1 MQITPPFFAPYRQK
15 KEDFFMSEKKVGKRL
30 LTWVLALVMTLSLL
44 PLNVLAAE
52 TDGQPNSFVEKTD
65 GAVNIKKSVSK
76 DGSELTLEA
85 WVTDEMSTMQTYVP
99 MDIVLVLD
107 VSGSMD
113 DPTESYDYQKT
124 KETEWASSDIYWA
137 SETYYAKLDDEYYRV
152 SYKRTHVD
160 GHWDNYQWIPGYDQY
175 WLEANGQPIGKVVSG
190 FWDTSYSGVLYTYS
204 KVTGTQTKLQAMQ
217 KAVNSFIDSVAAKKD
232 GDKAVDHKI
241 GIVKFS
247 GEKSDS
253 TGNTTYTESGL
264 FYTHTYNH
272 TQVLEKLTE
281 VTTGAEQLKSS
292 VNSLT
297 AAGCTSADYGME
309 KAAELLNKRN
319 GDAAKRPAV
328 VIMFT
333 DGEPNRD
340 SGYDKAVAGAA
351 VKAAKGLKDKGI
363 KVYTIGMFG
372 DANQSDT
379 NNKFNQYMHGVSS
392 NYPNAV
398 NDKNSSSGVNLGTRA
413 SGNYYFAAANA
424 GELDKIFQSIGQE
437 VSSLKLDVGTD
448 TVLSDTLSSYFELN
462 APEGAENSGIT
473 VMMANIANDGNSWE
487 NATDASGVK
496 VAITGG
502 KTIKVTGFDYKAN
515 AVTKHTDGTYTGAK
529 LIITIPIKPNP
540 DAAWEAGTKNYPTNE
555 TTGDKQAGLIYKD
568 ETGREAKTLLDESPT
583 VQQTAYTVEFKT
595 DGNGTLSG
603 TTTYTVLAGTKWDDK
618 ITAPPTP
625 QAKNDDFTFDQ
636 WSPALPTDNPSIDS
650 NLIYTATFKSA
661 KASYKVEHYLQNLD
675 NDEYTLK
682 DTEANLSGTIDTQ
695 VTAEPKTTYTGFTY
709 SDEAST
715 DTKSGIV
722 MEDGELTLKLYY
734 TRNTHQVIYKI
745 TGSYFANEAYAK
757 QENIKYGAP
766 LTLISDDMAQ
776 SGYEWRG
783 WSSLPETMPDEDV
796 TVTGSYTAAD
806 GTDYTVEHYLEN
818 LNGGFTLEET
828 ESLKAKTDEAVTAT
842 EKSYTGF
849 TFDKTVEGTVQ
860 SGTVDAGGS
869 LVLKLYYTRNSYKV
883 TYSYDGTAP
892 DDATP
897 SLPEE
902 ASFKYGASVTVADLP
917 TSETHDFN
925 GWNTSDAEISSN
937 QFTMPA
943 KDVALTGHWT
953 TKEIEPTTVTVNF
966 KIVGGTWNDDDTIP
980 KSVEVTLTNGEGSLA
995 NVTIPTGKPDDKHE
1009 GTGTWSNNAEISGD
1023 PSPDT
1028 VITQNTTFTLTFD
1041 AKETEPPTPGT
1052 IQLGEFISKNFE
1064 SRYGASTE
1072 ETFRAY
1078 ATVTPYFV
1086 NASEQPAEPEQ
1097 STAPEQ
1103 PGQSEQQPA
1112 TPSETPEPEVI
1123 EVSDNLTLDDGP
1135 YEYEG
1140 SVTLKAGYSKQ
1151 FTFEEISLRAGTY
1164 RVEVYERDDGKD
1176 NIVYDDT
1183 TYSFTLTVVEK
1194 DGGTVA
1200 SASNFKSCAE
1210 DSNEWISMDSAEKV
1224 EFTNVYTYRRPHHP
1238 RPKPTVEIED
1248 DDALGLNTTDH
1259 FAYIVG
1265 YGNGEVRPQNN
1276 ITRAEVATIFFRLL
1290 TDDVR
1295 DENLT
1300 KTNRYSDV
1308 TRADWYNTAVS
1319 TLSSMGI
1326 ITGYPDGTFRPNA
1339 AITRAEFAAIA
1350 ARFDSNG
1357 DKTTAKFS
1365 DIANHWAK
1373 DEISIAYNNGW
1384 INGYPNGTFGPQR
1397 DITRAET
1404 MTLVNRVLNRL
1415 PETEED
1421 LLPNMVTWTDNADK
1435 NAWYYLAVQE
1445 ATNSHYYKFKTNSK
1459 YEKWTELRETR
1470 DWTQLEK

>member
-1 MQITPPFFAPYRQK
+1 
-15 KEDFFMSEKKVGKRL
+15 MSEKKVGKRL
-30 LTWVLALVMTLSLL
+30 LTWVLVLVMTLSLL

-52 TDGQPNSFVEKTD
+52 VDGQSNSSVEKTD
-65 GAVNIKKSVSK
+65 GAVNIKKSVS
-76 DGSELTLEA
+76 DEGSELTLEA
-85 WVTDEMSTMQTYVP
+85 WVTDEKSTMQTYVP

-113 DPTESYDYQKT
+113 EKITSYAYQKT
-124 KETEWASSDIYWA
+124 KKDKWAPSNIDRA
-137 SETYYAKLDDEYYRV
+137 RETYYAELDGKYYPV
-152 SYKRTHVD
+152 SYKHTRVGRYH
-160 GHWDNYQWIPGYDQY
+160 NQY
-175 WLEANGQPIGKVVSG
+175 WLEANGQIIGEKVSG
-190 FWDTSYSGVLYTYS
+190 YWDTSYHGVLYTYNET
-204 KVTGTQTKLQAMQ
+204 TGTQTKLQAMQ
-217 KAVNSFIDSVAAKKD
+217 KAVNSFIDSVAGQKD
-232 GDKAVDHKI
+232 GDDPVAHRI

-253 TGNTTYTESGL
+253 IGNTTYEEGIL
-264 FYTHTYNH
+264 FTQTYNH
-272 TQVLEKLTE
+272 TQVLKELTD
-281 VTTGAEQLKSS
+281 VTTGAGQLKSS

-309 KAAELLNKRN
+309 KATGILNGRKGN
-319 GDAAKRPAV
+319 DAKRPAV

-372 DANQSDT
+372 DANPSDT

-487 NATDASGVK
+487 NATPASGVD
-496 VAITGG
+496 VAITDG

-515 AVTKHTDGTYTGAK
+515 AVTKRTDGTYSGAK

-568 ETGREAKTLLDESPT
+568 EAGREAKTLLDKSPT
-583 VQQTAYTVEFKT
+583 VQQTAYTVTFVAGE
-595 DGNGTLSG
+595 NGRLTGETS
-603 TTTYTVLAGTKWDDK
+603 YTVLAGTKWKDK
-618 ITAPPTP
+618 ITVPNY
-625 QAKNDDFTFDQ
+625 QANEDFTFDQ
-636 WSPALPTDNPSIDS
+636 WTPALPTDNPSIDS
-650 NLIYTATFKSA
+650 NLTYTATFKSA

-675 NDEYTLK
+675 DEGYKLE
-682 DTEANLSGTIDTQ
+682 DTDENLSGTIGTQ
-695 VTAEPKTTYTGFTY
+695 VMAAPKTYTGFTY
-709 SDEAST
+709 SDQVST
-715 DTKSGIV
+715 MTKSGTV
-722 MEDGELTLKLYY
+722 TEDGELTLKLYY
-734 TRNTHQVIYKI
+734 TRNTHNVIYQI
-745 TGSYFANEAYAK
+745 TGSYFANEEYAK

-766 LTLISDDMAQ
+766 LTLISDDMAK
-776 SGYEWRG
+776 SGYEWSG
-783 WSSLPETMPDEDV
+783 WSSLPETMPDADV
-796 TVTGSYTAAD
+796 IVTGSYTAAD
-806 GTDYTVEHYLEN
+806 DTDYTVEHYLEN
-818 LNGGFTLEET
+818 LDGSFTLEET
-828 ESLKAKTDEAVTAT
+828 EYLNAKTDTDVTAT

-849 TFDKTVEGTVQ
+849 TFDSSVAGTVQ
-860 SGTVDAGGS
+860 SGKVDAEGS

-883 TYSYDGTAP
+883 TYSYDGAAP

-897 SLPEE
+897 PLPEE
-902 ASFKYGASVTVADLP
+902 ASFEYGASVTVAALP
-917 TSETHDFN
+917 TSETHNFN
-925 GWNTSDAEISSN
+925 GWNTSDAAISNN
-937 QFTMPA
+937 QFIMPA

-953 TKEIEPTTVTVNF
+953 AKEIEPTTVTVNF
-966 KIVGGTWNDDDTIP
+966 KIVGGTWDDDDTIP
-980 KSVEVTLTNGEGSLA
+980 KTVEVTLTNGEGSLA

-1052 IQLGEFISKNFE
+1052 IQLGDFIYKNFE

-1072 ETFRAY
+1072 ETFYAY

-1086 NASEQPAEPEQ
+1086 NASEQPTEQPIEPEQ
-1097 STAPEQ
+1097 SDEPEQPAAPEQ
-1103 PGQSEQQPA
+1103 QP
-1112 TPSETPEPEVI
+1112 VI
-1123 EVSDNLTLDDGP
+1123 EVSDSLTLDDGLVQC
-1135 YEYEG
+1135 EG
-1140 SVTLKAGYSKQ
+1140 SVTLKAGYSDSFK
-1151 FTFEEISLRAGTY
+1151 FEEISLPVGTY
-1164 RVEVYERDDGKD
+1164 HVEVYERDDGSN

-1183 TYSFTLTVVEK
+1183 TYFFTLTVVEK

-1200 SASNFKSCAE
+1200 SASDFVFCAE
-1210 DSNEWISMDSAEKV
+1210 DSKEWIPMDSAEKV

-1308 TRADWYNTAVS
+1308 AATSWYNTAVS

-1350 ARFDSNG
+1350 ARFDHDG
-1357 DKTTAKFS
+1357 DKTAAKFS
-1365 DIANHWAK
+1365 DIATHWAK

-1384 INGYPNGTFGPQR
+1384 ITGYPNGTFGPQR

-1404 MTLVNRVLNRL
+1404 MTLVNRVLNRQ
-1415 PETEED
+1415 PETEDD
-1421 LLPNMVTWTDNADK
+1421 LLPNMTVWTDNANPK
-1435 NAWYYLAVQE
+1435 AWYYLAVQE
-1445 ATNSHYYKFKTNSK
+1445 ATNSHYYEFKTNSQ

>member
-1 MQITPPFFAPYRQK
+1 
-15 KEDFFMSEKKVGKRL
+15 MSEKKVGKRL
-30 LTWVLALVMTLSLL
+30 LTWVLVLVMTLSLL

-52 TDGQPNSFVEKTD
+52 ADGQPNSFVEKTD
-65 GAVNIKKSVSK
+65 GAVNIKKSVSE

-113 DPTESYDYQKT
+113 DKIESYAYQKANKT
-124 KETEWASSDIYWA
+124 NWAPSDIRWA
-137 SETYYAKLDDEYYRV
+137 SETYYAELGGEYYPV
-152 SYKRTHVD
+152 SYKHTRVD
-160 GHWDNYQWIPGYDQY
+160 GHWDNYQWIPGYNQY
-175 WLEANGQPIGKVVSG
+175 WLEANNGQTIGEVVSG
-190 FWDTSYSGVLYTYS
+190 LWDTSYSGVLYTYN
-204 KVTGTQTKLQAMQ
+204 KTTGTQTKLQAMQ
-217 KAVNSFIDSVAAKKD
+217 KAVNSFIDSVAGQKD
-232 GDKAVDHKI
+232 GNDPVAHKI

-247 GEKSDS
+247 GEKSPS
-253 TGNTTYTESGL
+253 PGNTTYMKSGYL
-264 FYTHTYNH
+264 YNH
-272 TQVLEKLTE
+272 TQVLIELTD
-281 VTTGAEQLKSS
+281 VTTGAKQLKSS
-292 VNSLT
+292 VSSLK

-309 KAAELLNKRN
+309 KATDILSARE
-319 GDAAKRPAV
+319 GDDAKRPAV

-333 DGEPNRD
+333 DGEPTRKSDYN
-340 SGYDKAVAGAA
+340 KTVAGAA
-351 VKAAKGLKDKGI
+351 VDAAKSLKDKGI

-372 DANQSDT
+372 DAKPSDT
-379 NNKFNQYMHGVSS
+379 DNTFNQYMHGVSS
-392 NYPNAV
+392 NYPNAAST
-398 NDKNSSSGVNLGTRA
+398 DAWNSSSGVNLGARA

-424 GELDKIFQSIGQE
+424 GELDKIFQRISQE
-437 VSSLKLDVGTD
+437 VSSLKLDVGND

-462 APEGAENSGIT
+462 APEGAENSVIT
-473 VMMANIANDGNSWE
+473 VTKAAIANDGQSWK
-487 NATDASGVK
+487 NATAASDVK
-496 VAITGG
+496 VAITDG

-515 AVTKHTDGTYTGAK
+515 AVTKRTDGTYTGAK

-540 DAAWEAGTKNYPTNE
+540 GAAWEADTKNYPTNE

-568 ETGREAKTLLDESPT
+568 EAGREAKTLLDESPT
-583 VQQTAYTVEFKT
+583 VQQTAYTVTFVAGE
-595 DGNGTLSG
+595 NGRLTGETS
-603 TTTYTVLAGTKWDDK
+603 YTVLAGTKWNDK
-618 ITAPPTP
+618 ITVPPTP
-625 QAKNDDFTFDQ
+625 QANEDFTFDQ

-675 NDEYTLK
+675 NEEYTLE
-682 DTEANLSGTIDTQ
+682 DTDENLSGTIGTQ

-709 SDEAST
+709 NVEAST

-722 MEDGELTLKLYY
+722 QEDGSLTLKLYY
-734 TRNTHQVIYKI
+734 TRNTHNVIYQI
-745 TGSYFANEAYAK
+745 TGSNFANEAYAK
-757 QENIKYGAP
+757 QENIKYGAS
-766 LTLISDDMAQ
+766 LNSIGDDMAKT
-776 SGYEWRG
+776 GYEWSG
-783 WSSLPETMPDEDV
+783 WSSLPETMPDHDV
-796 TVTGSYTAAD
+796 IVTGSYTAAD
-806 GTDYTVEHYLEN
+806 DTDYTVEHYLEN
-818 LNGGFTLEET
+818 LDGTFTLKET
-828 ESLKAKTDEAVTAT
+828 EYLNAETNTDVTAT

-849 TFDKTVEGTVQ
+849 TFDNTVEGTVP
-860 SGTVDAGGS
+860 SGKVDAEGS

-897 SLPEE
+897 SLPGED
-902 ASFKYGASVTVADLP
+902 SFKYGASVTVADLP
-917 TSETHDFN
+917 TSETHNFN
-925 GWNTSDAEISSN
+925 GWNTSDAEISNN

-943 KDVALTGHWT
+943 TDVELTGHWT
-953 TKEIEPTTVTVNF
+953 AKEIEPTYVTVTVNYYQDDLTGEP
-966 KIVGGTWNDDDTIP
+966 IGTETMTAAVGDTI
-980 KSVEVTLTNGEGSLA
+980 TLN
-995 NVTIPTGKPDDKHE
+995 NVTSPTLNAHKPDGYKP
-1009 GTGTWSNNAEISGD
+1009 GVQVVD
-1023 PSPDT
+1023 PYK
-1028 VITQNTTFTLTFD
+1028 VIDDENVIKILYTKL
-1041 AKETEPPTPGT
+1041 GT
-1052 IQLGEFISKNFE
+1052 IQLGDFIYKNFE

-1072 ETFRAY
+1072 ETFYAY
-1078 ATVTPYFV
+1078 ATVTPFSV
-1086 NASEQPAEPEQ
+1086 N
-1097 STAPEQ
+1097 APEQ
-1103 PGQSEQQPA
+1103 PAAPEQTEQSEQVEQSEQTEQSEQVKQSEQAGQSEQAA
-1112 TPSETPEPEVI
+1112 TPSETPASEQQPVI
-1123 EVSDNLTLDDGP
+1123 EVSESLTLDDDLVQC
-1135 YEYEG
+1135 EG
-1140 SVTLKAGYSKQ
+1140 SVTLNAGYSKQ

-1164 RVEVYERDDGKD
+1164 RVEVHERDDGND
-1176 NIVYDDT
+1176 NVVYDDT
-1183 TYSFTLTVVEK
+1183 TYSFTLTVNE
-1194 DGGTVA
+1194 DGTY
-1200 SASNFKSCAE
+1200 SASNFAFCAE
-1210 DSNEWISMDSAEKV
+1210 GNGKFVPMENATKV
-1224 EFTNVYTYRRPHHP
+1224 EFTNEYTYRRPHHP

-1357 DKTTAKFS
+1357 DKTTAKFT
-1365 DIANHWAK
+1365 DIASHWAK

-1384 INGYPNGTFGPQR
+1384 INGYPDGTFGPQR

-1404 MTLVNRVLNRL
+1404 MTLVNRVLNRQ

-1421 LLPNMVTWTDNADK
+1421 LLPNMTVWTDNANP

-1470 DWTQLEK
+1470 DWTLLEK